1 VASVRPEASDE
12 PCPGFTPRNAGLFL
26 PGLIEIRVHR
36 LPLHVCSVCLVSPS
50 QRRVKERP

>member
-1 VASVRPEASDE
+1 MASVRPEASDE
-12 PCPGFTPRNAGLFL
+12 PCPGFTPRNAGLFP